1 MRSDLD
7 ELVLYF
13 QTVSSSNLSQKIQ
26 FMYRVLPVAYGVPCE
41 DAIFCV
47 NNVIRYKISSLV
59 RYIHDVEFNV

>member
-13 QTVSSSNLSQKIQ
+13 QTVSSSNLLRKIQ
-26 FMYRVLPVAYGVPCE
+26 FMYRVLPVGYGVPCE

-47 NNVIRYKISSLV
+47 NDV
-59 RYIHDVEFNV
+59 RMNG